1 MKAAVGMAPP
11 TPEPE
16 LPRTLPQQLLQQIDE
31 ATTLTWRQR
40 AIGFG
45 CSFGGGLLLAF
56 MVRQVACHPRAAPLQ
71 AAPLVRPLTPA
82 PSPPPKNHHPRKPP
96 QSFIS
101 LSTFNLTGFAI
112 MYSLGSIMTIVSMC
126 FLVGPQKQIKN
137 MFENHRLLATIVYLL
152 AIVATLAIAFSVSGI
167 LGVVGCIVCVV
178 VQFLAAA
185 WYGLTY
191 IPGGQDCLKGL
202 VVRS

>member
-1 MKAAVGMAPP
+1 MRPGRQTTPPAPP
-11 TPEPE
+11 
-16 LPRTLPQQLLQQIDE
+16 
-31 ATTLTWRQR
+31 AH
-40 AIGFG
+40 A
-45 CSFGGGLLLAF
+45 
-56 MVRQVACHPRAAPLQ
+56 H
-71 AAPLVRPLTPA
+71 
-82 PSPPPKNHHPRKPP
+82 SPPEKPK

-126 FLVGPQKQIKN
+126 FLVGPQKQLKN
-137 MFENHRLLATIVYLL
+137 MFENHRLLATVVYLL
-152 AIVATLAIAFSVSGI
+152 AIAATLAIAFSVSGI
-167 LGVVGCIVCVV
+167 LGVVGCIICVV

-202 VVRS
+202 VVRT